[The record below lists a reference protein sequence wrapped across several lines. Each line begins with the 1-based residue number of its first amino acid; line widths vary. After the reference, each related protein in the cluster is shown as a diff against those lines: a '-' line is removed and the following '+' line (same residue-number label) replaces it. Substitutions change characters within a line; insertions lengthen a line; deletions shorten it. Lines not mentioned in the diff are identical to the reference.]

1 MKRIGV
7 REFRDHATK
16 YLAGDEVLAIERHG
30 NQIGVYIPTKATR
43 REPVKAGRREDVDE
57 ALERLGETVQRVLEE
72 TGMSEDELADFF
84 DLNKPV
90 PELPEPRTSER
101 LTTTHAAGH

>member
-30 NQIGVYIPTKATR
+30 KPIGYYIPAGSEPRPGGGDGLPIMESIAR
-43 REPVKAGRREDVDE
+43 RMMA
-57 ALERLGETVQRVLEE
+57 E
-72 TGMSEDELADFF
+72 TGLSEDELADLF
-84 DLNKPV
+84 DLSKP
-90 PELPEPRTSER
+90 LPAKLPRGRKVT
-101 LTTTHAAGH
+101 A